1 MSFAD
6 RLKISRKEKGYSQE
20 SLAEA
25 LEVSRQ
31 SITKWETGSAFPE
44 LRKLLQL
51 SVKLDKDLDWLLCD
65 ERNELIVNRKP
76 QKSMV
81 NDGRIYDMRS
91 LAEARYDRMICSLLE
106 SLDGA
111 EFEETLEKDGSTDIR
126 TYVIFGARMYMASK
140 NRDPKTGKVEETF
153 AELRPEDAIEVLL
166 RCVNGLRAHK
176 Y

>member
-1 MSFAD
+1 
-6 RLKISRKEKGYSQE
+6 
-20 SLAEA
+20 
-25 LEVSRQ
+25 
-31 SITKWETGSAFPE
+31 
-44 LRKLLQL
+44 
-51 SVKLDKDLDWLLCD
+51 
-65 ERNELIVNRKP
+65 
-76 QKSMV
+76 MV